1 LRAALPERS
10 GFYLRLLFV
19 KLFLFWIDNDKK
31 RAEEKKPD
39 ENEVE
44 ETSLESIGSKLDVL
58 FHKMKGKL
66 FNLNYN

>member
-1 LRAALPERS
+1 
-10 GFYLRLLFV
+10 V